1 MQFTRRF
8 GKHPSRENSA
18 KVPQTAFLLKCRL
31 GGGLLTSFLR
41 RNTTTQA
48 KSQASII
55 HIVFFTSRGVFLVFF
70 GRPAS
75 AVNNSGSHWDV
86 RENYVEAG
94 MVGGAGSGFGGSGG
108 GWRGK
113 RGKHVEEALPGKAG
127 AHALQT
133 LPSRAPLAPDQSL
146 SHPSAEGK
154 VNYFDNERSFQRRS
168 QVASFVH
175 IRRLGDA

>member
-18 KVPQTAFLLKCRL
+18 TIPQTAFLLKRRL

-41 RNTTTQA
+41 RKTTTQA

-55 HIVFFTSRGVFLVFF
+55 HIGCFLHHAEFFWFSPGDQHRQSTIREATGMFETMTSRLEWL
-70 GRPAS
+70 
-75 AVNNSGSHWDV
+75 AVLAAV
-86 RENYVEAG
+86 LAAV
-94 MVGGAGSGFGGSGG
+94 V

-154 VNYFDNERSFQRRS
+154 VNYFDKERALIPTRPPSR
-168 QVASFVH
+168 
-175 IRRLGDA
+175 